1 MQKCLLFFPPLVL
14 IHLHYK
20 NMDFYL
26 HFFYEV
32 MGLKSPIKDQKNS
45 YWLWH
50 KRNTK
55 TNLVSTSFIN
65 ILPVSNIR
73 FHGLSLVD
81 IQIANASG
89 FDAKLTIRTL
99 CAKFASRKHKI
110 AGYFQDWTEIL
121 WQYRPFFL
129 TYCYTAKRCH
139 ILVVWLFQLNKS

>member
-1 MQKCLLFFPPLVL
+1 MCCFFSPTDVHTPPLWTSTSL
-14 IHLHYK
+14 PKISLFLK
-20 NMDFYL
+20 N
-26 HFFYEV
+26 
-32 MGLKSPIKDQKNS
+32 KSNQRPKNS

-129 TYCYTAKRCH
+129 IYR
-139 ILVVWLFQLNKS
+139 